1 MAKKEQTEFEKA
13 LLHSLK
19 NLGDEEIEF
28 TDVETGDSGTVT
40 RAEALART
48 VWHEALG
55 YSVYAEEFDPDG
67 KIRRV
72 FREYH
77 KPDRASKQLIFDH
90 LLGKPKPQAQSKS
103 NDRKPRSVPL
113 HERIN
118 DSLVAHVNAMVENED
133 GDSGNRKTRPRN
145 PISERMRRLG
155 MRKDGSGSAEGPGEE
170 PEASYEDDGESGQ

>member
-1 MAKKEQTEFEKA
+1 MATDFEKA
-13 LLHSLK
+13 LLKCLK
-19 NLGDEEIEF
+19 SLGDEEIEI
-28 TDVETGDSGTVT
+28 TDIETGDAATVT

-67 KIRRV
+67 NARRV
-72 FREYH
+72 FKEYH

-103 NDRKPRSVPL
+103 NDKRPNSVPL
-113 HERIN
+113 HKRIN

-155 MRKDGSGSAEGPGEE
+155 MRKDRSGGAEGPGEE
-170 PEASYEDDGESGQ
+170 SEAPHEDDGESR

>member
-1 MAKKEQTEFEKA
+1 MAKEEQTKFEKA
-13 LLHSLK
+13 LLRCLK
-19 NLGDEEIEF
+19 NLGDEEIEIS
-28 TDVETGDSGTVT
+28 DIETGDTDVVT

-67 KIRRV
+67 NVRRV
-72 FREYH
+72 FKEFH

-103 NDRKPRSVPL
+103 NDRRPKSVPL

-118 DSLVAHVNAMVENED
+118 DSLVAHVNATVENAD
-133 GDSGNRKTRPRN
+133 GDSRDRKTHPRN
-145 PISERMRRLG
+145 PISERMRKLE
-155 MRKDGSGSAEGPGEE
+155 MRKDGSDSTEGPG
-170 PEASYEDDGESGQ
+170 